1 MNDSHSSVLLSLL
14 GHFTLLSFLAI
25 GGANA
30 TIPEMHRLAVDAQG
44 WMSDRQFGDIFAISQ
59 IAPGP
64 NVLIVT
70 LIGFQTAG
78 IIGAIIATLA
88 MCGPAAIMTCY
99 VSRYWDDRTG
109 TGTRSVFGH
118 QMRFDLADG
127 FPVTHDQE
135 AAPEVDHPRTA
146 VVPEGRHQHRLSA
159 RDNGVT
165 HLGRMGRRRR
175 AISARST
182 AAQWRSWPDGT
193 GGTIDQIANVVEA
206 DPQATRIRAG

>member
-99 VSRYWDDRTG
+99 VSRYWDRARDAPW
-109 TGTRSVFGH
+109 RSIV
-118 QMRFDLADG
+118 MK
-127 FPVTHDQE
+127 
-135 AAPEVDHPRTA
+135 A
-146 VVPEGRHQHRLSA
+146 VVPISIGLVSA
-159 RDNGVT
+159 
-165 HLGRMGRRRR
+165 
-175 AISARST
+175 SAYLLALT
-182 AAQWRSWPDGT
+182 IDRSWQTALITVATAIIGFRAKFNPLWMLL
-193 GGTIDQIANVVEA
+193 GGALLGL
-206 DPQATRIRAG
+206 AGLV

>member
-70 LIGFQTAG
+70 LVGFQTAG
-78 IIGAIIATLA
+78 NIVAIVAPLAT
-88 MCGPAAIMTCY
+88 CGPAAMMTCD
-99 VSRYWDDRTG
+99 VILYW
-109 TGTRSVFGH
+109 
-118 QMRFDLADG
+118 
-127 FPVTHDQE
+127 
-135 AAPEVDHPRTA
+135 
-146 VVPEGRHQHRLSA
+146 
-159 RDNGVT
+159 
-165 HLGRMGRRRR
+165 
-175 AISARST
+175 
-182 AAQWRSWPDGT
+182 
-193 GGTIDQIANVVEA
+193 
-206 DPQATRIRAG
+206 